1 MKVIDRQFGRPKG
14 PLGSIVGHLM
24 ALEHKSIHKAAIERL
39 QLKDTDHVLE
49 IGFGPGTAVKLAAQQ
64 AGFVAGIDPSAEM
77 VRQAARRN
85 RAMIRA
91 GRVELKQGSA
101 ISLPYHDGE
110 FSVVFEIHSFHHWE
124 DSQKGLVETFR
135 VLRQGGQFLMC
146 LNSMEFGSKRS
157 EVLQIVEKLRGV
169 GFCKID
175 HQAHS
180 FGHGGTFI
188 TAHRR

>member
-1 MKVIDRQFGRPKG
+1 MEAIDRQFGRPKG
-14 PLGSIVGHLM
+14 LLGSIVGHLM
-24 ALEHKSIHKAAIERL
+24 AFEHKSLHKAAIEKF

-85 RAMIRA
+85 RAMIRT

-101 ISLPYHDGE
+101 ISLPHPDGQ

-124 DSQKGLVETFR
+124 DSQKGLMETFR

-157 EVLQIVEKLRGV
+157 EALQIAEKLRGV